1 MQNAKR
7 FPFVERRNQA
17 GDTNVF
23 PLIPIALSYRD
34 RVWDGLGLLDTGSSL
49 NVLPYNLGLEL
60 GAVWE
65 EQTLSISLAGNLA
78 PVEARGLA
86 VLAQIRDFPPVR
98 LAFAWAK
105 SNDPPLILGQLNFFM
120 EFDVC
125 FYRSEFAFEV
135 RPKFREQLTIDN

>member
-7 FPFVERRNQA
+7 FPFIERRDGA

-23 PLIPIALSYRD
+23 PLVPIALSYRD

-60 GAVWE
+60 GAAWE

-86 VLAQIRDFPPVR
+86 VMGQVGDFPPVR

-125 FYRSEFAFEV
+125 FYRSQLAFEV
-135 RPKFREQLTIDN
+135 RPKLR